1 MSQSFTT
8 GLSYGSQKAN
18 EDASISEI
26 LLAPLNELQ
35 ALAHTLFLSLSPP
48 QTKPPPPPPASAF
61 LECDKALAAA
71 INLAHVHQVKQ
82 RKIDSLETDILQ
94 LEAQWR
100 GICTE
105 LANGKAELEGMIEE
119 GDERIKAIDE
129 ARNGHFS
136 IPIQDVGLI
145 RF

>member
-8 GLSYGSQKAN
+8 VPSYGSQEVN
-18 EDASISEI
+18 EDTSISAT

-48 QTKPPPPPPASAF
+48 QTKPPPPPPVSAF

-71 INLAHVHQVKQ
+71 INLAYVHQIKQ
-82 RKIDSLETDILQ
+82 RKIDILETEILQ

-100 GICTE
+100 SICTE
-105 LANGKAELEGMIEE
+105 LANGKVELEEMIEE

-129 ARNGHFS
+129 ARKGFMHDFE
-136 IPIQDVGLI
+136 VEI
-145 RF
+145 RI